1 VQPMTD
7 TGGFVTPQG
16 QAAYRREKELAQKFT
31 EDVLW
36 VLRTQEDTTPRM
48 LHPYLSMVPG
58 YSESIVRE
66 AMWILLDRGEIEL
79 KPDMGLTLAK
89 PAPST
94 AEERTDG

>member
-1 VQPMTD
+1 MTD

-16 QAAYRREKELAQKFT
+16 QAAYREQKRFAEKFT

-36 VLRTQEDTTPRM
+36 VLRTQGDTTPGM

-89 PAPST
+89 PAPSL
-94 AEERTDG
+94 AGDRIDG